1 MQRSLQL
8 KTEKTRKNQVQGAA
22 VRKKNVFLYVPLPNH
37 ILRHTTMRET
47 QFIRHNQAKWAKFE
61 KVIAQD
67 RSDPELLS
75 NLFLEVTDDLS
86 YSRTFYPNRSVRVYL
101 NGIAQ
106 KVFYGIYKNRR
117 GRLGSIWKFWS
128 QDVPQ
133 IIYEARRELLFSL
146 AVFLF
151 AVLIGVFSTV
161 MDVDF
166 PRVILGDRYVE
177 MTEANIDRG
186 EPMSVYSD
194 GEGTDMF
201 LRIALNNLR
210 VAALTFIVGLL
221 FGTGT
226 VYLLLYNGIM
236 VGAFQMLFFQRG
248 VYWESIFGIWVHGAI
263 EISCIIIAGG
273 AGLALGRGALFPGT
287 YTRLQSLQLAA
298 RRGILIMLTI
308 APLIVLAAFIE
319 GFITG
324 SSAGYGVRAA
334 VVIGSFTAVF
344 LYFVVLPYF
353 RANREQVSYLRDV
366 DLPAVR
372 EAPIVLHEIKSVS
385 KVFSDTFGIIK
396 NHIQQMAFVSAVV
409 AAVYTT
415 VVMLAGY
422 PIKLLQSSIVF
433 DALDKS
439 IANLGQF
446 ILPDSAFDVL
456 WWCNVG
462 GFAVLGAWS
471 VHKVMR
477 LVTIHNGQKVA
488 QEGAKKMTFFAAL
501 QLLAVPA
508 IGAFVLHGVLQ
519 WHGFL
524 LFLMLLSGIPLLL
537 LWQSATVAD
546 RINPFSGLGQ
556 AFSLGFGNY
565 GALLGTFWT
574 TLLMLLILLFLG
586 TAPIASLFSSV
597 VTTFIPMSATL
608 VQAAQQAFFVFINA
622 FILFFALPIIYVGV
636 SVAYFSFRET
646 RQANDLYA
654 RIEKVGVKR
663 RSYGMERE

>member
-1 MQRSLQL
+1 
-8 KTEKTRKNQVQGAA
+8 
-22 VRKKNVFLYVPLPNH
+22 
-37 ILRHTTMRET
+37 MRET

-75 NLFLEVTDDLS
+75 NLFLEITDDLS

-117 GRLGSIWKFWS
+117 GTLGNIWTFWS
-128 QDVPQ
+128 KDVPQ
-133 IIYEARRELLFSL
+133 ILYEARKELIFSL
-146 AVFLF
+146 VVFLF
-151 AVLIGVFSTV
+151 AMLIGVFSTV
-161 MDVDF
+161 MDTEF

-177 MTEANIDRG
+177 MTDANIERG

-194 GEGTDMF
+194 GESTDMF

-210 VAALTFIVGLL
+210 VAMLTFIVGLL

-273 AGLALGRGALFPGT
+273 AGMALGRGALFPGT

-324 SSAGYGVRAA
+324 SSAGYGLRAF
-334 VVIGSFTAVF
+334 VVIGSFVGVL

-353 RANREQVSYLRDV
+353 RADREKVSYLKDI

-372 EAPIVLHEIKSVS
+372 ETPVNLHEIKSVS
-385 KVFSDTFGIIK
+385 KIFSDSFTIIK
-396 NHIQQMAFVSAVV
+396 NHIKPMAFVA
-409 AAVYTT
+409 AAVAGAYTT
-415 VVMLAGY
+415 VIMLTGY
-422 PIKLLQSSIVF
+422 PIQLLQSGFVF

-439 IANLGQF
+439 IQNLGQF
-446 ILPDSAFDVL
+446 ILPERSFDAL
-456 WWCNVG
+456 WLCNVG

-471 VHKVMR
+471 IHKVMQ
-477 LVTIHNGQKVA
+477 LVTINSGQKVA
-488 QEGAKKMTFFAAL
+488 SDKAQKLSFFAAL
-501 QLLAVPA
+501 QLLIVPLIA
-508 IGAFVLHGVLQ
+508 AFLLHMVLQ

-524 LFLMLLSGIPLLL
+524 IFLMLLSGLPLLL

-556 AFSLGFGNY
+556 SFALGFGNY
-565 GALLGTFWT
+565 GVLLGTFWT

-586 TAPIASLFSSV
+586 TAPIAGLFSSAI
-597 VTTFIPMSATL
+597 TTFIPMSTGL
-608 VQAAQQAFFVFINA
+608 MQAAQQSFFVFINA
-622 FILFFALPIIYVGV
+622 FIIFFALPIIYIGMT
-636 SVAYFSFRET
+636 VAYFSFRET
-646 RQANDLYA
+646 RQANDLYV